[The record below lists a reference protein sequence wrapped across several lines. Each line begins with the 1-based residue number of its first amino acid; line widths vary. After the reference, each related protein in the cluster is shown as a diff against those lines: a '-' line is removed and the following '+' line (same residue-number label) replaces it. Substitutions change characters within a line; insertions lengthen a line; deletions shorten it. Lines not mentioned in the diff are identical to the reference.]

1 MKFYVVE
8 ISTTAEG
15 TAKAIAEKEDFNE
28 ARMLYHQILASMM
41 ANTNVTEGICTII
54 DSNARQLIDFTEKFV
69 REAEENL

>member
-1 MKFYVVE
+1 MKYYVIE

-15 TAKAIAEKEDFNE
+15 TAKAVTEKQDYNE
-28 ARMLYHQILASMM
+28 AKMLYHQILASMM

-54 DSNARQLIDFTEKFV
+54 DSDGRQLLEHTEKFV